1 MKDFEKKVEGRK
13 EINKGEKRA
22 WGKRKGELIKR
33 KERRKGYRRASDEY
47 KKRRDK
53 KEEKITV

>member
-22 WGKRKGELIKR
+22 WGKRKGESIKR
-33 KERRKGYRRASDEY
+33 KERRKG
-47 KKRRDK
+47 
-53 KEEKITV
+53 